1 MTTDYDFI
9 RKKIV
14 TNELKELKGHD
25 LPCGWT
31 IKWSYFKDGFGT
43 DHNVYYV
50 IPEGGYKWE
59 ATFETYGEAM
69 AYIAKETAQ

>member
-50 IPEGGYKWE
+50 IPEGEYKWE
-59 ATFETYGEAM
+59 ATFETYAEAM
-69 AYIAKETAQ
+69 AYITKETAQ